1 MLMPSVLSCG
11 EVMAPVDSVSGPP
24 SRPTH
29 ESEGCM
35 APLGLPDGESAW
47 LGEGP
52 RVSRHDPEGDVGTDA
67 EPGAEGVAPF
77 VSTKSSWNSVRP
89 VEVSFDVGFS

>member
-1 MLMPSVLSCG
+1 MPAPSVLSRG
-11 EVMAPVDSVSGPP
+11 EAVAPADSVSGPP

-52 RVSRHDPEGDVGTDA
+52 RVSRHDPEGDVGADA
-67 EPGAEGVAPF
+67 EPGVEGIAPS
-77 VSTKSSWNSVRP
+77 VSIESS
-89 VEVSFDVGFS
+89 